1 MNALWKLFPALHVQ
15 VVKLSLLNGVKT
27 ADNRIIFFVSNGE
40 SEDEILLSNDQSRV
54 LFLITWRAVT
64 IQYTEMFAKC

>member
-1 MNALWKLFPALHVQ
+1 MQ

-27 ADNRIIFFVSNGE
+27 ADNRIPVIFFVSNGE

-54 LFLITWRAVT
+54 LFLIT
-64 IQYTEMFAKC
+64 

>member
-1 MNALWKLFPALHVQ
+1 MQ

-54 LFLITWRAVT
+54 LFLIT
-64 IQYTEMFAKC
+64 